1 MVALDGWRFTPETS
15 LRVSLMSMLCLSAY
29 LVLFARD
36 AHTRTVALSATRAR
50 LRQSEAALQ
59 SQLQAIQSL
68 QDQLTEHADR
78 DPLTGLYNRRYL
90 TTALQRETDACA
102 REGATLA
109 LLLIDLDLFKQIND
123 RHGHA
128 AGDDVLCQISALL
141 LQSMRPSDICCR
153 YGGEEFLLVLP
164 GMGLQTAVE
173 RAQALRQQV
182 AERYRAWAAL
192 RRAREAAEEGASST
206 ERERELLGWQ
216 VAELRE
222 LAFDADEWQALNLEQ
237 TRLAHA
243 AGLIDGAAEALD
255 SLADGEYAVVPQ
267 VERLLARVAGMA
279 QHDAQLAD
287 VQELLAGASIQL
299 DEALHAMRRYR
310 DRLDVD
316 PARLAEIDQRI
327 QVVMAMARKYR
338 VSPEALPEVLAESVG
353 RLERL
358 TRQTDPEALAR
369 EEAQARDAFMAQAR
383 PLSAARK
390 AVAAELSAA
399 VTEAM
404 QSLAMGG
411 ARFDI
416 ALRAVDEGCASGL
429 ESVEFLVTANASQP
443 LRPLAR
449 VASGGELSRI
459 GLAIQVITAQT
470 SRIPTL
476 VFDEVDV
483 GIGGPTAEV
492 VGQLLRRLG
501 ERGQVL
507 TVTHLPQ
514 VAAQGH
520 QHLFVHKARGQDSTQ
535 TAVACLTPEG
545 RVEEIARMLGGVDL
559 TEESLAH
566 ARKMV
571 TKAQA

>member
-1 MVALDGWRFTPETS
+1 MLRHLSIRDFVIVDRLELEFTGGFG
-15 LRVSLMSMLCLSAY
+15 A
-29 LVLFARD
+29 
-36 AHTRTVALSATRAR
+36 
-50 LRQSEAALQ
+50 
-59 SQLQAIQSL
+59 
-68 QDQLTEHADR
+68 
-78 DPLTGLYNRRYL
+78 LTGETGAGKSILL
-90 TTALQRETDACA
+90 DAL
-102 REGATLA
+102 GLA
-109 LLLIDLDLFKQIND
+109 LGGKAEAGVVRTGQARAEIVAEFDLPAEGPLKAWLAEQELDTEEGCVLLRRVIESGGRSKAWLNGSPVVLAQL
-123 RHGHA
+123 RA
-128 AGDDVLCQISALL
+128 AGDMLADIHGQHAHHALL
-141 LQSMRPSDICCR
+141 RTDAQLALVDAH
-153 YGGEEFLLVLP
+153 GGLK
-164 GMGLQTAVE
+164 
-173 RAQALRQQV
+173 AQAQQV
-182 AERYRAWAAL
+182 AERYRSWAAL

-243 AGLIDGAAEALD
+243 AGLIEGAAEALD
-255 SLADGEYAVVPQ
+255 GLADGEYAVVPQ

-299 DEALHAMRRYR
+299 DEALHALRRYR
-310 DRLDVD
+310 DRLDLD
-316 PARLAEIDQRI
+316 PARLAEIDHRI
-327 QVVMAMARKYR
+327 QVVTAMARKHR
-338 VSPEALPEVLAESVG
+338 VVPEALPEVLAESVS

-383 PLSAARK
+383 PLSAARQ

-411 ARFDI
+411 ARFEI

-459 GLAIQVITAQT
+459 GLAIQVIT
-470 SRIPTL
+470 SRNAATPTL
-476 VFDEVDV
+476 IFDEVDV
-483 GIGGPTAEV
+483 GIGGRVAEI
-492 VGQLLRRLG
+492 VGRMLHQLGVDR
-501 ERGQVL
+501 QVL
-507 TVTHLPQ
+507 CVTHLPQ
-514 VAAQGH
+514 VAAR
-520 QHLFVHKARGQDSTQ
+520 ADSQWNIAKETRDGE
-535 TAVACLTPEG
+535 TLS
-545 RVEEIARMLGGVDL
+545 RVRRLDDGERIDEIARMLGGVNI
-559 TEESLAH
+559 TETTRRH
-566 ARKMV
+566 AAEMLGF
-571 TKAQA
+571 AAPA